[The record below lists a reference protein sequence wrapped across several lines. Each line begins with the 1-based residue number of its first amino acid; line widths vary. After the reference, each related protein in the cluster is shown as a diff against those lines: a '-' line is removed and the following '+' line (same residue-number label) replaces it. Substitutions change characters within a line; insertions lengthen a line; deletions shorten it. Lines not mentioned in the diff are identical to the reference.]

1 MLKGNMCMF
10 QYAETFDHCYLY
22 RGVLDHHN
30 DMCDDSATKYN
41 IGLDNVF
48 ITHMW

>member
-1 MLKGNMCMF
+1 MSKVNMYMF

-22 RGVLDHHN
+22 RGVLDNHN
-30 DMCDDSATKYN
+30 YMCDDGGTKYN
-41 IGLDNVF
+41 IGLNTVF